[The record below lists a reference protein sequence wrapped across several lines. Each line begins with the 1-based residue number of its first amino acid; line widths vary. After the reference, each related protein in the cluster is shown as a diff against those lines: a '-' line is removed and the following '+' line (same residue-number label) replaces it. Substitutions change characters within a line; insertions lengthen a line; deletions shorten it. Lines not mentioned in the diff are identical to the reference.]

1 MCISWGKVVH
11 NLWISRPPPPE
22 ARDVLYIYVRGKKK
36 LSRIIKLHP
45 DIEDALE
52 ATVIAS
58 KDHIV
63 IILTDDGVEFKSTLN
78 DKNSVFYIELC
89 KQMILEDWLCGS
101 STS

>member
-1 MCISWGKVVH
+1 MYSG
-11 NLWISRPPPPE
+11 WIYSTPPSE
-22 ARDVLYIYVRGKKK
+22 AARSGYIYASGKKK
-36 LSRIIKLHP
+36 LSKIIKLRP

-78 DKNSVFYIELC
+78 DEKSVFYIDLC
-89 KQMILEDWLCGS
+89 KQMILEDWLCSS

>member
-1 MCISWGKVVH
+1 MYSG
-11 NLWISRPPPPE
+11 WIYSTPPSE
-22 ARDVLYIYVRGKKK
+22 VARSVYIYAWGKKK
-36 LSRIIKLHP
+36 LSKVIKLRP

-78 DKNSVFYIELC
+78 DEKSVFYIDIC
-89 KQMILEDWLCGS
+89 KQMILEDWLCGN
-101 STS
+101 STN

>member
-1 MCISWGKVVH
+1 MYSG
-11 NLWISRPPPPE
+11 WIYSTPPSE
-22 ARDVLYIYVRGKKK
+22 GARSEYIYARGKKK
-36 LSRIIKLHP
+36 LSKIIKLHP

-78 DKNSVFYIELC
+78 DEKSVFYIDIC
-89 KQMILEDWLCGS
+89 KQMILEDWLCGN

>member
-1 MCISWGKVVH
+1 MI
-11 NLWISRPPPPE
+11 RPPPPE
-22 ARDVLYIYVRGKKK
+22 VKSFFIIYASGKKK
-36 LSRIIKLHP
+36 LSKIIKLRP

-63 IILTDDGVEFKSTLN
+63 IILTDDGIEFKSTLN
-78 DKNSVFYIELC
+78 DEKSVFYIELC
-89 KQMILEDWLCGS
+89 KQMILEDWLCSS

>member
-1 MCISWGKVVH
+1 MDIQY
-11 NLWISRPPPPE
+11 PPSE
-22 ARDVLYIYVRGKKK
+22 VAQSGYIYASGKKK
-36 LSRIIKLHP
+36 LSKIIKLRP

-78 DKNSVFYIELC
+78 DEKSVFYIELC
-89 KQMILEDWLCGS
+89 KQMILEDWLCSS

>member
-1 MCISWGKVVH
+1 MYSQEDKCTVDGYTV
-11 NLWISRPPPPE
+11 PPPSE
-22 ARDVLYIYVRGKKK
+22 GARSEYIYAWGKKK
-36 LSRIIKLHP
+36 LSKIIKLHP

-78 DKNSVFYIELC
+78 DEKSVFYIDIC
-89 KQMILEDWLCGS
+89 KQMILEDWLCGN